1 MYYLSCKKY
10 LSTSIVFRHH
20 PLNLIVIVK
29 HEYLRSRA
37 YIRLSLSSPLSL
49 SSSHRYSI
57 YAFTGCIRAKRPILL
72 AHFGEVLH
80 SIDLLYSWN
89 WPFWNGKLI
98 EANKLEILDECH
110 YLLTNSIYT
119 VRKILGLE
127 MPIFE
132 VYLRNYHLQALKIG
146 GALISSRRMSKNWLS
161 EQI

>member
-57 YAFTGCIRAKRPILL
+57 HAFLDSVIAIQILPL
-72 AHFGEVLH
+72 SRYSCFYLGSLHPRIFLKQPCFNLQVLE
-80 SIDLLYSWN
+80 SQIKFFAWLKTLQN
-89 WPFWNGKLI
+89 CTC
-98 EANKLEILDECH
+98 E
-110 YLLTNSIYT
+110 SIYRGRYRT
-119 VRKILGLE
+119 FVEKLASL
-127 MPIFE
+127 IFT
-132 VYLRNYHLQALKIG
+132 YLFQN
-146 GALISSRRMSKNWLS
+146 SRMLVKF
-161 EQI
+161 